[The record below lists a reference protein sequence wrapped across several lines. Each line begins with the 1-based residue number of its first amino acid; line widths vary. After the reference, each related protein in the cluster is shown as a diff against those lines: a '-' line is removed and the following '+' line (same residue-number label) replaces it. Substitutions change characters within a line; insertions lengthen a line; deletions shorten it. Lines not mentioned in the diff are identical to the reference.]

1 MNAVLSSVPESLN
14 ERIEEVRKRIER
26 LKGKLRGVDAELEKL
41 AVERERFHLL
51 DGICQALEKLDAQ
64 GAGHLFWGERTSPK
78 EAAAH
83 LERVR
88 GAMAGFAEQIAAI
101 EQRHKALED
110 EIQEQL
116 TQFDSLSEELLEERE
131 REENAKYEFVVSR
144 ELVLPAYVPPVMPWS
159 EPPADRRRFRKTLL
173 LALLIAFCVGSLVA
187 VWTLPLPEKADEQKV
202 PERLV
207 ELVQRARLIPPPPPP
222 EQKKPEKEEEKPKA
236 KSEEKPKAKSEEKPK
251 VTTPEPQKARAK
263 AEKSGILAFK
273 SSFADLINDTAAQK
287 LGTDARVTQR
297 GEKAVGDTRRNLV
310 VAQAREGSGG
320 INTAAISRNVG
331 GGLGNK
337 VGGVAFTRV
346 ESSVGDL
353 QGEDRPL
360 SDSPG
365 PSRTDEE
372 IQIVFDRYKAT
383 LYRIYNRELR
393 IDPTLRGKMVLRM
406 TIEPNGEVSF
416 CAIES
421 TDLASAA
428 LKTEVVAR
436 VKRFNF
442 GPKEGVPRITIL
454 YPIDFLPA
462 T

>member
-1 MNAVLSSVPESLN
+1 MSALLSSMPESLS
-14 ERIEEVRKRIER
+14 ERIEEVRKRIDR
-26 LKGKLRGVDAELEKL
+26 LRGKLRGVDAELDKL
-41 AVERERFHLL
+41 SVERERVQLL
-51 DGICQALEKLDAQ
+51 DGICQALEKLEAQ
-64 GAGHLFWGERTSPK
+64 GAAHLFWGERTSSK
-78 EAAAH
+78 DAAAH

-88 GAMAGFAEQIAAI
+88 GTMAGVAEQIAAI
-101 EQRHKALED
+101 ENRRKALDD
-110 EIQEQL
+110 ELQEQL
-116 TQFDSLSEELLEERE
+116 TQFDLLTEELLEQRE
-131 REENAKYEFVVSR
+131 REENAKFEFVVSR
-144 ELVLPAYVPPVMPWS
+144 ELVLSPYVPPVMPWS
-159 EPPADRRRFRKTLL
+159 EPPADRRRFRKSLL
-173 LALLIAFCVGSLVA
+173 LALLITLCLGSLVA
-187 VWTLPLPEKADEQKV
+187 VWTLPPPEKADEEKV

-207 ELVQRARLIPPPPPP
+207 ELVQRARPIPPPPPPP
-222 EQKKPEKEEEKPKA
+222 EQKKPEKEEKPKE
-236 KSEEKPKAKSEEKPK
+236 KSEKKPEEKPK
-251 VTTPEPQKARAK
+251 VATPEPQKARAK

-287 LGTDARVTQR
+287 LGADARVTQR
-297 GEKAVGDTRRNLV
+297 GAKAVGDARRNLV

-331 GGLGNK
+331 GLGDK

-393 IDPTLRGKMVLRM
+393 IDPTLRGKMVLRI

>member
-1 MNAVLSSVPESLN
+1 MSAVLSSVPESLN

-26 LKGKLRGVDAELEKL
+26 LKGKLRAVDAELEKL
-41 AVERERFHLL
+41 AVERERVQLL

-64 GAGHLFWGERTSPK
+64 GAGHLFWGEHTSRK
-78 EAAAH
+78 DAAAH

-88 GAMAGFAEQIAAI
+88 GGMAGFAEKIAEI
-101 EQRHKALED
+101 ERRRKALED

-116 TQFDSLSEELLEERE
+116 TQFDLLSEALLEEQE
-131 REENAKYEFVVSR
+131 REENAKYEFVVDR
-144 ELVLPAYVPPVMPWS
+144 ELVLPPYVPPVMPWS

-187 VWTLPLPEKADEQKV
+187 VWTLPLPQKADEKEV

-207 ELVQRARLIPPPPPP
+207 ELVQRARPIPPPPPPP
-222 EQKKPEKEEEKPKA
+222 EQKKPEKQEEKPKE
-236 KSEEKPKAKSEEKPK
+236 KSEKKLAEKAK

-263 AEKSGILAFK
+263 AERSGILAFK
-273 SSFADLINDTAAQK
+273 SSFADLIDDPAAQK
-287 LGTDARVTQR
+287 LGADARVTQR
-297 GEKAVGDTRRNLV
+297 GEKAVGDARRNLV

-320 INTAAISRNVG
+320 INTAAISRNV

-372 IQIVFDRYKAT
+372 IQIVFDRYKAA

-393 IDPTLRGKMVLRM
+393 IDPSLRGKMVLRM

-421 TDLASAA
+421 TDLTSAA
-428 LKTEVVAR
+428 LKAEVVAR